1 MILEKLTL
9 SILVTAE
16 QAGHA
21 ADTVTHAAGHGE
33 SSAPELPNF
42 IQMLAESFHGAFS
55 NIYQWE
61 NIAFAFLAAIIM
73 CVVALRVYAKRQ
85 MMPNKLQNLVEM
97 IVEALDNFFHSILG
111 HHARRYTPFLG
122 TLFIYILIMNWMGL
136 IPFLKAPTSSA
147 TITVSL
153 ALIVFVR
160 VQFAGFR
167 YLGVGGWFYHMLGQ
181 PSSAVTWALS
191 PLFFVIHFFGEIIK
205 PVSLSMRLFGNITGE
220 DMLIAAFASIG
231 VLALSFLHL
240 PAGIPFQWPFYF
252 LGLML
257 SAIQA
262 LVFTALS
269 TVYFSMMLPHEEHGE
284 EHK

>member
-1 MILEKLTL
+1 MILEHLTVPL
-9 SILVTAE
+9 LTAAE
-16 QAGHA
+16 EAGHA
-21 ADTVTHAAGHGE
+21 VDTLAHAAGHGE
-33 SSAPELPNF
+33 SGPPELPNF
-42 IQMLAESFHGAFS
+42 IQMLAESFHGAFT

-61 NIAFAFLAAIIM
+61 NIAFAFIAAIIM
-73 CVVALRVYAKRQ
+73 CVVALRVYAKRE
-85 MMPNKLQNLVEM
+85 MIPGKLQNFVEM

-122 TLFIYILIMNWMGL
+122 TLFIYVLIMNWMGL

-160 VQFAGFR
+160 VQSAGFR
-167 YLGVGGWFYHMLGQ
+167 YLGVKGWLYHLLGQ
-181 PSSAVTWALS
+181 PTSVVTWALS
-191 PLFFVIHFFGEIIK
+191 PLFFIIHIFGELIK

-269 TVYFSMMLPHEEHGE
+269 TVYFSMMLPHEGHGE
-284 EHK
+284 EH